1 MYEVIVDGESLKD
14 LIFVTDVERTMGPFV
29 KGRIVTIHAY
39 ILHDILATVDVLN
52 KLLTGEIQEFIF
64 TDQPDRFWKGK
75 VKEDIKVPS
84 SYEMAKID
92 IDIEIPDGVSYAVKP
107 RELSYSG
114 RTSLILENN
123 GSDYAYPTFDFKLKD
138 DTYMVSA
145 VSKDKTFQFGE
156 PIEASPI
163 KEVVITKEKTTD
175 GYETTR
181 SYTSI
186 DRRVMDI
193 VPYNSYDVSKINP
206 HWKTAGTFIQR
217 NKSMPAPSNG
227 KVKVGKWATYWQTG
241 ERMSSW
247 VKGRTFPVAQT
258 KNVRQSK
265 SSKAYLLTN
274 RGVYI
279 GWLLEQDIDG
289 ASSSGFAANN
299 NNATDFV
306 ANFASNQGY
315 YWHGPA
321 KKIDVGVDCTNF
333 QLETYFSYF
342 IKDNSQ
348 YGAYYVGVM
357 SGDSEIMGM
366 FFSTHKN
373 NRITTV
379 NFEAYGRGL
388 QGSGASSR
396 NFASNFWGKLTMTKR
411 DDKLEFI
418 FNNDMDKRTY
428 SRSYNIA
435 DKKLQATH
443 IVIWAGKYANNP
455 GPFDMAAIRLKFTGL
470 NSKVYIKPK
479 TETFKEVFN
488 IPDPRYKF
496 SAGDTIR
503 LEMET
508 NKAYVNGIETLSP
521 IAFGSDNV
529 KLKPGQNEIMFDIS
543 SDVVPDIDVFY
554 RERFK

>member
-14 LIFVTDVERTMGPFV
+14 LIFVTDVERTMGPSV

-52 KLLTGEIQEFIF
+52 KIFTGDIQEFIF
-64 TDQPDRFWKGK
+64 TDQADRLWKGK

-92 IDIEIPDGVSYAVKP
+92 IDIEIPDGVSYAIKP
-107 RELSYSG
+107 RELSFSG
-114 RTSLILENN
+114 RTSLILEND

-145 VSKDKTFQFGE
+145 VSKDKVFQFGE
-156 PIEASPI
+156 AIEASPL
-163 KEVVITKEKTTD
+163 KEVTITKEKTTD

-186 DRRVMDI
+186 DNKI
-193 VPYNSYDVSKINP
+193 KNISSSSFDVSTINP
-206 HWKTAGTFIQR
+206 NWRTSGSFVER

-241 ERMSSW
+241 ERMDNW

-258 KNVRQSK
+258 KSVRQSK

-289 ASSSGFAANN
+289 ASSGGFAANN
-299 NNATDFV
+299 NNASDLV
-306 ANFASNQGY
+306 ANFSSNQGY

-321 KKIDVGVDCTNF
+321 KKINVGVDCTNF

-342 IKDNSQ
+342 IKNNNQ

-357 SGDSEIMGM
+357 SGDDEIMGM
-366 FFSTHKN
+366 FFSTHRN
-373 NRITTV
+373 NRVTSI

-388 QGSGASSR
+388 QGSGASR
-396 NFASNFWGKLTMTKR
+396 GNFASNFWGKFTMTKR
-411 DDKLEFI
+411 DNKLEFK

-428 SRSYNIA
+428 SRSYNLS
-435 DKKLQATH
+435 DKQLHPSH
-443 IVIWAGKYANNP
+443 IVIWAGKYANNS

-479 TETFKEVFN
+479 TKTFKEVFN

-521 IAFGSDNV
+521 IAFGSDSV
-529 KLKPGQNEIMFDIS
+529 KLKTGQNEIMFDIS

>member
-1 MYEVIVDGESLKD
+1 MYEVIVDGQSLKD
-14 LIFVTDVERTMGPFV
+14 LIFVTDVERSMGPSV

-39 ILHDILATVDVLN
+39 ILHDVLATVDVLN
-52 KLLTGEIQEFIF
+52 KLLTGEEQEFIF
-64 TDQPDRFWKGK
+64 SDQPDRYWRGR
-75 VKEDIKVPS
+75 VKEDINVPK
-84 SYEMAKID
+84 SYDKAKID
-92 IDIEIPDGVSYAVKP
+92 IDIEIADGVSYAINPK
-107 RELSYSG
+107 ELSFQS
-114 RTSLILENN
+114 RTNLILENV
-123 GSDYAYPTFDFKLKD
+123 GSDYAYPTFDFTLKD
-138 DTYMVSA
+138 DTYMVA
-145 VSKDKTFQFGE
+145 VVSKDKIFQFGE
-156 PIEASPI
+156 PIEASPL
-163 KEVVITKEKTTD
+163 KEVTITKEKVTD

-186 DRRVMDI
+186 NKKIKDI
-193 VPYNSYDVSKINP
+193 SSSSFNINNINP
-206 HWKTAGTFIQR
+206 FWRSAGSFVQR
-217 NKSMPAPSNG
+217 NKSMPTPSNG
-227 KVKVGKWATYWQTG
+227 KVKVGKWAKYWQTG
-241 ERMSSW
+241 ERMASW

-289 ASSSGFAANN
+289 ASSKGFAANN
-299 NNATDFV
+299 NNASDLV
-306 ANFASNQGY
+306 INFASNQGY

-321 KKIDVGVDCTNF
+321 KKIDIGVDCTNF
-333 QLETYFSYF
+333 CLETYFSYF

-357 SGDSEIMGM
+357 SKYNEIMGM

-373 NRITTV
+373 NRKTSI
-379 NFEAYGRGL
+379 NFVAYGKGL
-388 QGSGASSR
+388 QGNGLSSR
-396 NFASNFWGKLTMTKR
+396 NFASNFWGKLTMTKI
-411 DDKLEFI
+411 DDKLQFK

-428 SRSYNIA
+428 SRSYSIA
-435 DKKLQATH
+435 DKKLQVTH

-479 TETFKEVFN
+479 TEVIKEVFN
-488 IPDPRYKF
+488 VPDPRYKF
-496 SAGDTIR
+496 DAGDVIR
-503 LEMET
+503 LDMAS

-521 IAFGSDNV
+521 IAYGSDNV
-529 KLKPGQNEIMFDIS
+529 RLKPGDNEIMFDVS
-543 SDVVPDIDVFY
+543 SDVVPDVDVFY

>member
-14 LIFVTDVERTMGPFV
+14 LIFVTDVERTMGPSV

-52 KLLTGEIQEFIF
+52 KIFTGDIQEFIF
-64 TDQPDRFWKGK
+64 TDQADRLWKGK

-92 IDIEIPDGVSYAVKP
+92 IDIEIPDGVSYAIKP
-107 RELSYSG
+107 RELSFSG
-114 RTSLILENN
+114 RTSLILEND

-145 VSKDKTFQFGE
+145 VIKDKVFQFGE
-156 PIEASPI
+156 AIEASPL
-163 KEVVITKEKTTD
+163 KEVTITKEKTTD

-186 DRRVMDI
+186 DNKI
-193 VPYNSYDVSKINP
+193 KNISSSSFDVSTINP
-206 HWKTAGTFIQR
+206 NWRTSGSFVER

-241 ERMSSW
+241 ERMDNW

-258 KNVRQSK
+258 KSVRQSK

-289 ASSSGFAANN
+289 ASSGGFAANN
-299 NNATDFV
+299 NNASDLI
-306 ANFASNQGY
+306 ANFSSNQGY

-321 KKIDVGVDCTNF
+321 KKINVGVDCTNF

-342 IKDNSQ
+342 IKNNNQ

-357 SGDSEIMGM
+357 SGDDEIMGM
-366 FFSTHKN
+366 FFSTHRN
-373 NRITTV
+373 NRVTSI
-379 NFEAYGRGL
+379 NFQAYGRGL
-388 QGSGASSR
+388 QGSGASR
-396 NFASNFWGKLTMTKR
+396 GNFASNFWGKFTMTKR
-411 DDKLEFI
+411 DNKLEFK

-428 SRSYNIA
+428 SRSYNLS
-435 DKKLQATH
+435 DKQLHPSH
-443 IVIWAGKYANNP
+443 IVIWAGKYANNS

-479 TETFKEVFN
+479 TKTFKEVFN

-508 NKAYVNGIETLSP
+508 NKA
-521 IAFGSDNV
+521 
-529 KLKPGQNEIMFDIS
+529 
-543 SDVVPDIDVFY
+543 
-554 RERFK
+554 